1 MEQCSSGQPPTANR
15 QPLIRM
21 AEQVQESATALDV
34 AKLVAAV
41 AIAAAGIAAFYVLG
55 DLPIWLRWIIVLAAF
70 VAATFVGLQSFQ
82 GKTFWAFVQSSRI
95 ELRKVVWPTT
105 QETWQV
111 TLVVLVMVVVL
122 GLFFWGLDTIL
133 GLLTRW
139 LTSQGS

>member
-1 MEQCSSGQPPTANR
+1 MEQRSSGQPPTANR

-41 AIAAAGIAAFYVLG
+41 AIAAAGIVAFYVFG